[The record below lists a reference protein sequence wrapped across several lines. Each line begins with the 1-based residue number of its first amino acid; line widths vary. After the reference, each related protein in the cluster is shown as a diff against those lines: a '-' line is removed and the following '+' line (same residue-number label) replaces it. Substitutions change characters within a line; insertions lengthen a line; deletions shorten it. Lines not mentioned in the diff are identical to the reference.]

1 MKLQDVHTR
10 VDEAVLDL
18 VQGPVDPNGNRTSRT
33 YNKNVQAKMNFR
45 NIFVKKMI
53 GILQGQWPEVDK
65 RQQELQ
71 QQAELVQQQMQAK
84 VNNYQFNKNPAAA
97 EAERYAAQTPAP
109 GTVQAESY
117 DFYNKMFKKA
127 FFEAVAPAQP
137 PQTVKLTMADYI
149 VKVVM
154 QYMQGVDLTQ
164 NMKQITDLAKMIEF
178 TYKQNGGVPA
188 LRKLGDLLYDLAATR
203 KAETQPPEE
212 KEPESL
218 EVQQILY
225 KFQLLDPAEKKEL
238 MAQLQKLS

>member
-1 MKLQDVHTR
+1 MRLQDVSTR

-18 VQGPVDPNGNRTSRT
+18 VQGQVDPNGNSLSKTQS
-33 YNKNVQAKMNFR
+33 KNIQAKMNFR

-84 VNNYQFNKNPAAA
+84 VKNYQFNKNPAAA

-109 GTVQAESY
+109 GVVQSESY
-117 DFYNKMFKKA
+117 DFNEMFRKA
-127 FFEAVAPAQP
+127 IFEAEAPAQP

-149 VKVVM
+149 IKVVQ

-164 NMKQITDLAKMIEF
+164 SMKQITDLAKMIEF
-178 TYKQNGGVPA
+178 TYRKNGGVPA
-188 LRKLGDLLYDLAATR
+188 LRQLGDLLYDLAAAR

-212 KEPESL
+212 KEPESQ
-218 EVQQILY
+218 EVQEILY
-225 KFQLLDPAEKKEL
+225 KFKLLDQNERKEL
-238 MAQLQKLS
+238 MAQLQKLT